1 MSDPDI
7 RSSHDPS
14 EQLARLE
21 RLCRLRGIALYR
33 DQALYLQILRD
44 ELRSATRQ
52 ALFNLLSDVDPT
64 RFSRLSASD
73 RSLFHEAIDV
83 LVSRCSV
90 LLTVEQLMQLKSQ
103 MQEEQLQQQAH
114 ASREMIQGLSRP
126 IKAEEQLGRPATPQ
140 PPIEPDGSI
149 HLSLASPLD
158 IHQQPSPAGDSQLS
172 TSEPPTDPSSET
184 QNEGELEVLRSL
196 FQLAGEA
203 VHSAESVDFDSAK
216 EFELAGFDTDPAG
229 RSSHLL
235 PTRPDSLLFWMESM
249 EQALQRRLRNLS
261 HAVNVQMLRS
271 GLAQALLPINLLDAA
286 LKGRIETQPAA
297 TNVLRLRLP
306 LAVGEQEAGMDVF
319 CLMLRGCDLEFDSH
333 RLRRCRKR
341 LHEHHR
347 TLLRMVQQQ
356 RHWERRSLD
365 REARTL
371 WQNPVDPMQQ
381 AKGD

>member
-1 MSDPDI
+1 MSEPAVRD
-7 RSSHDPS
+7 SHNPS

-21 RLCRLRGIALYR
+21 KLCRLRGIALYR

-44 ELRSATRQ
+44 ELQSATRQ
-52 ALFNLLSDVDPT
+52 ALFNLLSDVDAS
-64 RFSRLSASD
+64 RFSRLSESD
-73 RSLFHEAIDV
+73 RSRFHGAIDG

-90 LLTVEQLMQLKSQ
+90 LLTVEQLMQLMNQ
-103 MQEEQLQQQAH
+103 MQKEQMQHQAH
-114 ASREMIQGLSRP
+114 ASREMLQGLSLP
-126 IKAEEQLGRPATPQ
+126 MKAEDQLGQPAIPQ
-140 PPIEPDGSI
+140 QPMEPDGSI

-158 IHQQPSPAGDSQLS
+158 LPQQPASAGDSQLR
-172 TSEPPTDPSSET
+172 TSEPLPDPSFET
-184 QNEGELEVLRSL
+184 QNEGDLDVLRSL

-203 VHSAESVDFDSAK
+203 IHAAESDDFESNR
-216 EFELAGFDTDPAG
+216 EFEFSGFDADPAE
-229 RSSHLL
+229 RSPHLL

-271 GLAQALLPINLLDAA
+271 GLAQTLLPINLLDAA
-286 LKGRIETQPAA
+286 LKGQIETQPAA

-319 CLMLRGCDLEFDSH
+319 CLMLRACDLEFDSH

-347 TLLRMVQQQ
+347 ILLKMVKQQ

-371 WQNPVDPMQQ
+371 WQNPVDPIQP
-381 AKGD
+381 ANED

>member
-1 MSDPDI
+1 MSEPDV
-7 RSSHDPS
+7 RDNHDPS

-44 ELRSATRQ
+44 ELQSATRQ